1 MMNLPYILRN
11 KWLFRIAIAL
21 LLLVPI
27 LLSPVYYAQT
37 QGVCLK
43 EGRVLSEEEMRK
55 IVLLNVVNFYI
66 QDTYYRALRWDND
79 NTWIGLNS
87 PAQETDLLKLVE
99 AAYHS
104 DKSFEENF
112 GLKVIL
118 KGQNA
123 WEYEP
128 LTAEELIEPFIFMI
142 YDKFPRGDVVSFI
155 STDIEKVH
163 FNKLDENVQVTARRK
178 ATLYKKLLGYGN
190 HYYYI
195 YNEGFHRL
203 CCDNSKDDVDTLPN
217 DKLKAYEE
225 AKKDII
231 ASRKHRTPI
240 RIMVSNCGDI
250 AVYNKVGINFAIADD

>member
-1 MMNLPYILRN
+1 MSAHQFFRN
-11 KWLFRIAIAL
+11 KWFITAAVL
-21 LLLVPI
+21 LLIVLI
-27 LLSPVYYAQT
+27 LPSSVYYAQT

-43 EGRVLSEEEMRK
+43 KGRVLSEEEMRK

-99 AAYHS
+99 AGYHS
-104 DKSFEENF
+104 GKSFEENF

-142 YDKFPRGDVVSFI
+142 YKKTLHGDVNSFI
-155 STDIEKVH
+155 STDIEKVAYKELPS
-163 FNKLDENVQVTARRK
+163 FVQDSAQNKIN
-178 ATLYKKLLGYGN
+178 LYTKLLGYGN
-190 HYYYI
+190 HYYNI
-195 YNEGFHRL
+195 YRGFFSRL
-203 CCDNSKDDVDTLPN
+203 CCDNKTDNVN
-217 DKLKAYEE
+217 DFINEKRKAYEQSIS
-225 AKKDII
+225 DITEF
-231 ASRKHRTPI
+231 RKPRLPVT
-240 RIMVSNCGDI
+240 IMVSNCGDI
-250 AVYNKVGINFAIADD
+250 SVYNKVGIDFTVADD